1 MVGIVNS
8 VEECYY
14 MVQIIS
20 DSSTLYSIA
29 EAKEIGLISCPLNVS
44 INGNVYREFEEM
56 DSATFVKLVRDGGIP
71 KTSQPSIGEKVEAY
85 QSIDPD
91 TEIIDITMAH
101 GLSGTY
107 HSALCAKEMCENSAN
122 IHVVNS
128 TTLCAPQ
135 RYIVNEALK
144 MAHDGLDA
152 KTILEK
158 IDIAI
163 HNGGS
168 FLLPSDFD
176 FLKRG
181 GRLNTVAATI
191 GGLMKIV
198 PLMLLSDDGTTIL
211 KYSVQK
217 TAKKAVEKIVEYLHS
232 KGVNSDFYIAVSH
245 ADNLEVATKIKERI
259 EEALN
264 VQVELFDLSPAFIAQ
279 GGPSCVAVQ
288 WCHKINY

>member
-1 MVGIVNS
+1 
-8 VEECYY
+8 

-20 DSSTLYSIA
+20 DSSTLYSVA

-85 QSIDPD
+85 QAVDSD

-122 IHVVNS
+122 IHVINS

-152 KTILEK
+152 KTILNN
-158 IDIAI
+158 IDAAVK
-163 HNGGS
+163 NGGS
-168 FLLPSDFD
+168 FLIPNDFD

-181 GRLNTVAATI
+181 GRLNTVAAMI

-198 PLMLLSDDGTTIL
+198 PLMLLSEDGTTIL
-211 KYSVQK
+211 KHSVQK
-217 TAKKAVEKIVEYLHS
+217 TLKKATDKIIEYLQEKHIDS
-232 KGVNSDFYIAVSH
+232 EYYIAVSH
-245 ADNLEVATKIKERI
+245 ADNLEAASKIKERI

-279 GGPSCVAVQ
+279 GGPSCVAIQ